1 MLSQLTIYLVYYY
14 VILRTCCL
22 TLHYVTLRDLI
33 AYHMSCYLK
42 LYKAALFYL
51 KSAMRRCTNLL
62 YALLFHGYIT
72 VIACVKELKST
83 GVKHIVSD
91 IVCQVS
97 SVKVQG
103 SSDLPGDS
111 DPGVQIIELRR
122 AQGNLFVLFLV
133 CRCHFQFKQLF
144 FQSFH
149 LGFLLLN

>member
-1 MLSQLTIYLVYYY
+1 MLCY
-14 VILRTCCL
+14 VKSTNHLSSILLRYT
-22 TLHYVTLRDLI
+22 TLRDLI
-33 AYHMSCYLK
+33 AYHILSYVMLPYTK
-42 LYKAALFYL
+42 VALFYL

-103 SSDLPGDS
+103 SSNLPGDS